1 MKPKTLYRDI
11 LKNSFNVTF
20 KNKILW
26 FFGLFAAPL
35 MGMVEYKI
43 VANGLGGINNNGVF
57 SEWYQ
62 TIYTMILQL
71 GDTGRLLITNNP
83 AAFFIMLVIIL
94 AIILF
99 IFFWIW
105 IAVVAQCALIDG
117 INQTNSKALNKTELN
132 ASINSGTKNFFPV
145 LGIHFLVKV
154 ILTLSFLILSLPII
168 FVLTGNTNSLPWVL
182 YFIFYLIFIPIIIIV
197 IFSSKYA
204 INYIIIEK
212 KNFFDGIKMGYR
224 LFADNWLISI
234 EMSLILFFTSIFA
247 GLFAAA
253 VGSFTILP
261 LALLVYIL
269 IQIKLIFLVKLILI
283 FGLLLLIGLSLLFA
297 AIFSTFQYSGW
308 VLLFNKIKNGGGKD
322 EGKLA
327 RWFGSRH

>member
-1 MKPKTLYRDI
+1 MKPKTFYRDI
-11 LKNSFNVTF
+11 LKNSFNIAF

-35 MGMVEYKI
+35 MGMAEYKI
-43 VANGLGGINNNGVF
+43 VANGLGGLNNSGIFN
-57 SEWYQ
+57 EWYQ
-62 TIYTMILQL
+62 TIYTMMLQL
-71 GDTGRLLITNNP
+71 GDTGKLLIANNP
-83 AAFFIMLVIIL
+83 AAFLVMLVIVL

-105 IAVVAQCALIDG
+105 IAIVAQCALIDS
-117 INQTNSKALNKTELN
+117 ISQTTPKTLAQTELN
-132 ASINSGTKNFFPV
+132 TSINSGTKNFLPV
-145 LGIHFLVKV
+145 LGIHFLVKA

-168 FVLTGNTNSLPWVL
+168 FVIIGSANALPGIL
-182 YFIFYLIFIPIIIIV
+182 YFIFYLIFISIIAIV

-212 KNFFDGIKMGYR
+212 KDFFNSIKMGYR

-234 EMSLILFFTSIFA
+234 EMSFILFFASIFA

-269 IQIKLIFLVKLILI
+269 IQMKLIFLVKFMLIL
-283 FGLLLLIGLSLLFA
+283 GLLLLIGLSFLFA
-297 AIFSTFQYSGW
+297 AIFSTFHCSSW

-327 RWFGSRH
+327 RWFGPNR